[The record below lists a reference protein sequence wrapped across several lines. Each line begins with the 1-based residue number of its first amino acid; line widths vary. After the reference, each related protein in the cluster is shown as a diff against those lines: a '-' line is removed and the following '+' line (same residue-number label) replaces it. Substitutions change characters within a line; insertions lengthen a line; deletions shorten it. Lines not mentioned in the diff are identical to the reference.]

1 MSQHTVEARG
11 ADVVSAM
18 LRALP
23 RGAALWLGRRL
34 GGLMGILDTR
44 HVALA
49 VENLRRAYPDWDE
62 PRLLEVARGV
72 YVHFGLVL
80 LDLLWLQGRSRE
92 EILKAVEV
100 EGQEHVER
108 AMAAGRGVIMATAHM
123 GNWEV
128 HGVAHGWIFGAI
140 DVIAR
145 PLDNPALDLRL
156 NALRGASGNTI
167 VYKQRALARVLKS
180 LRAGRGVAILVDQ
193 NVQAKEGVFVEYFGR
208 PAATTTVVAALVLK
222 TGCAVVPA
230 QSEALPDG
238 RYRIIYDPPLTWT
251 PSGNRDADILRIT
264 QDVTR
269 QIETW
274 VRRAPQQWLWMHRR
288 WKTQPEDAA

>member
-1 MSQHTVEARG
+1 MSKRAIEAWS
-11 ADVVSAM
+11 AAVVSAL
-18 LRALP
+18 LRLVP
-23 RGAALWLGRRL
+23 RSAALRLGRCL
-34 GGLMGILDTR
+34 GRLMGVFDPR
-44 HVALA
+44 HVRLA
-49 VENLRRAYPDWDE
+49 VDNLRKAFPDWDE
-62 PRLLEVARGV
+62 RRLNATARGV
-72 YVHFGLVL
+72 YVHFGQVL
-80 LDLLWLQGRSRE
+80 LDILWLQGRSRE
-92 EILKAVEV
+92 EVLKVGEL
-100 EGQEHVER
+100 EGREHVER
-108 AMAAGRGVIMATAHM
+108 AMAAGRGAIMATGHI

-128 HGVAHGWIFGAI
+128 HGLAHGWIFGAM

-156 NALRGASGNTI
+156 NAFRGASGNSV

-180 LRAGRGVAILVDQ
+180 LRAGRTVAILVDQ
-193 NVQAKEGVFVEYFGR
+193 NVQASEGVFVEYFGR

-230 QSEALPDG
+230 HSELLPDG
-238 RYRIIYDPPLTWT
+238 RYRMIYDPPLSWV
-251 PSGNRDADILRIT
+251 PSGDRDADIRRIT

-274 VRRAPQQWLWMHRR
+274 VRRAPEQWLWMHRR